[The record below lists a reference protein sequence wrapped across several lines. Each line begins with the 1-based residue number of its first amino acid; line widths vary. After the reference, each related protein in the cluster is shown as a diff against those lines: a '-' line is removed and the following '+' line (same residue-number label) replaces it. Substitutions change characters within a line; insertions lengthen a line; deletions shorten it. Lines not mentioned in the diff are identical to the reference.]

1 MKENTSGQ
9 AFRITVEDLTKTFNK
24 ELIVRN
30 FSYQFST
37 GTTTAIT
44 GSNGS
49 GKSTLLKLLSGI
61 IVPNKGK
68 ITYEHQKKL
77 IPDEK
82 WFRHISFC
90 SPAQELI
97 EEFTL
102 KEIVDFH
109 LRFKKFEENFSKEDF
124 YEIAYFSEHINKK
137 IALFSSGMKQRL
149 KLALAMFTQSNVLF
163 LDEPTTNMDLE
174 GIKWYRENIIKIVP
188 NRLVVIASN
197 QKHEYE
203 FCDQL
208 ISIAD
213 YKRH

>member
-1 MKENTSGQ
+1 MEENISGQ
-9 AFRITVEDLTKTFNK
+9 AFRITAEDLTKTFNK

-30 FSYQFST
+30 FSYQFTT
-37 GTTTAIT
+37 GVTTAIT

-49 GKSTLLKLLSGI
+49 GKSTLLKLISGI
-61 IVPNKGK
+61 IIPNKGK
-68 ITYEHQKKL
+68 ITYEYKKKL

-102 KEIVDFH
+102 KEIVEFH
-109 LRFKKFEENFSKEDF
+109 LRFKQFDGNFNKEDF
-124 YEIAYFSEHINKK
+124 YERAYFSKHIDKK
-137 IALFSSGMKQRL
+137 IGLFSSGMKQRL
-149 KLALAMFTQSNVLF
+149 KLALAMFTKSEALF

-174 GIKWYRENIIKIVP
+174 GIKWYQENIIKIAP
-188 NRLVVIASN
+188 SRLLVIASN

-203 FCDQL
+203 FCDQS
-208 ISIAD
+208 ISIGD
-213 YKRH
+213 YKQH